1 MNKGKMENVEETAGT
16 ICNYERR
23 FFILVGFFFFF
34 FCNLKTVAG
43 GSKQSSSYVV
53 NHCHVAFAVEDVFIQ
68 KQLSKSET
76 QTCS

>member
-34 FCNLKTVAG
+34 FEKK
-43 GSKQSSSYVV
+43 KQ
-53 NHCHVAFAVEDVFIQ
+53 
-68 KQLSKSET
+68 
-76 QTCS
+76 